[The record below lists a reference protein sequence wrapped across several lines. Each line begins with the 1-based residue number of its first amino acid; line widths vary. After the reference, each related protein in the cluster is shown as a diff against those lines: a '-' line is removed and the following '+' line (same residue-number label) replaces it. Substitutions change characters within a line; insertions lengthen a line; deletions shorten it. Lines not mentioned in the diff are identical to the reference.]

1 MVQGRSQP
9 SRSSRPHRR
18 RGWSESFQRF
28 LRKRRKYLLGAAIA
42 IILICSGV
50 FLHYYLRF
58 SHLVDARLNGQIF
71 HHASLIFSAPQPV
84 FPGETATPKEIEAR
98 LRRALYSE
106 GPKRD
111 YGTGTFQLEGG
122 RLSIYPGPA
131 SFFEGEENPE
141 GDAALTFQ
149 NGHITSIDDLDHKAS
164 LDQYELEPEVITTLF
179 DQTRSKRLLVDYHD
193 CPPVLVHAVLAAED
207 RRFFSHHGVN
217 FLRLMAAAFR
227 DIRADQRL
235 QGGSTL
241 TMQLARNFFLTPRRT
256 FKRKLA
262 EIFLAM
268 LIEQRLSKEEI
279 FTLYA
284 NQVYMGQSGS
294 FSIYGFGQAADT
306 YFNEGIKQ
314 LTLPEAAL
322 LAGIIRG
329 PNIYSPYRHPR
340 RSTKRRNWVLA
351 EMRRDGYITADQ
363 AAKAMTSRLG
373 VSQRTQGGSE
383 APYFVDMVKDQLLS
397 HFSEQDLLS
406 GSYRVY
412 TTLDPELQAA
422 ASKAVQTGMEEVDKR
437 IKARRGKHAAPLA
450 PDQPQTA
457 LVVLDPHTGDIRALV
472 GGRNYAE
479 SQLNHA
485 LALRQPG
492 SSFKPFVYAAALSS
506 GVDGSQPVI
515 TPATVLQDQ
524 PTTFQFNGQTYEPKD
539 FKDEYYGQ
547 ATVRE
552 ALALSLNVATVNLA
566 QTVGYAKIRNL
577 AMAAGLDNGIQATP
591 AIALGAYVATPLQ
604 LAGAYTIFANS
615 GVYEQPRSIVA
626 VKNSSG
632 ETLWQPPQA
641 SHRVIDPRVSYLMVS
656 LMQSVIDHGTGEGVR
671 ARGFT
676 APAAGKTGT
685 LHDGWFA
692 GFTSN
697 LLAVAWVGYDDN
709 HDLSLTGASAALP
722 LWTAF
727 MKEAVDLPAYHNT
740 QAFAPPMG
748 IIVAPID
755 SQTQVLTANNPMAVG
770 QDVFIDGTQP
780 VVPASGVASWL
791 RKILPFGHKPN
802 NAATP
807 AQAASPARPSG
818 SSSAPST
825 AVTQPSSA
833 GNKNPATGDSPQ
845 TTSSSPPAPKK
856 SGGILKKIFS
866 VFGHHKPKSPPP
878 DSDQPKQ

>member
-1 MVQGRSQP
+1 M
-9 SRSSRPHRR
+9 
-18 RGWSESFQRF
+18 
-28 LRKRRKYLLGAAIA
+28 RKRRKYLLGAAIA
-42 IILICSGV
+42 IILICGGV

-58 SHLVDARLNGQIF
+58 SHLVDARLNGPIF

-84 FPGETATPKEIEAR
+84 FPGEAATPKEIEDR

-111 YGTGTFQLEGG
+111 YGTGTFQLKGS
-122 RLSIYPGPA
+122 RLLIYPGPA
-131 SFFEGEENPE
+131 SFFAGEENPE
-141 GDAALTFQ
+141 GDAALSFED
-149 NGHITSIDDLDHKAS
+149 GHIASIDDVDHKTS
-164 LDQYELEPEVITTLF
+164 LNQYNLEPEVITTLF
-179 DQTRSKRLLVDYHD
+179 DQNRSKRLLVDYQD

-217 FLRLMAAAFR
+217 FMRLVAAAIR

-241 TMQLARNFFLTPRRT
+241 TMQLARNFFLTPKRT

-306 YFNEGIKQ
+306 YFNKGVKQ

-329 PNIYSPYRHPR
+329 PNIYSPYRYPHR
-340 RSTKRRNWVLA
+340 ATKRRNWVLS
-351 EMRRDGYITADQ
+351 EMQRDGYLTADQ
-363 AAKAMTSRLG
+363 ATKAKVSLLG
-373 VSQRTQGGSE
+373 VTKRTAGGSE

-406 GSYRVY
+406 ESYRVY
-412 TTLDPELQAA
+412 TTLDPALQAA
-422 ASKAVQTGMEEVDKR
+422 ASKAVHVGMEEVDKR
-437 IKARRGKHAAPLA
+437 IKARRRKNAPPLA

-479 SQLNHA
+479 SQLDHA
-485 LALRQPG
+485 FALRQPG

-524 PTTFQFNGQTYEPKD
+524 PTTFEFNGQTYEPKD
-539 FKDEYYGQ
+539 FKDEYYGTV
-547 ATVRE
+547 TVRE

-566 QTVGYAKIRNL
+566 QTIGYEKIRDL
-577 AMAAGLDNGIQATP
+577 AIAAGLDNGIQATP
-591 AIALGAYVATPLQ
+591 AIALGAYVTTPLQ
-604 LAGAYTIFANS
+604 LAGAYTIFANN
-615 GVYEQPRSIVA
+615 GVYEQPRSIIA
-626 VKNSSG
+626 VNDSSG
-632 ETLWQPPQA
+632 KTLWQPTEA
-641 SHRVIDPRVSYLMVS
+641 SHQVIDPRVSYLMVS
-656 LMQSVIDHGTGEGVR
+656 LMQTVIDHGTGEGVR

-697 LLAVAWVGYDDN
+697 LLAVSWVGYDDN
-709 HDLSLTGASAALP
+709 HDLGLTGASSALP
-722 LWTAF
+722 LWTEF
-727 MKEAVDLPAYHNT
+727 MKQAALVPAY
-740 QAFAPPMG
+740 QKMEGFAPPMG
-748 IIVAPID
+748 VIVAPID
-755 SQTQVLTANNPMAVG
+755 SQTQVLTANNPLAIG

-780 VVPASGVASWL
+780 VSASAASGVAGWL
-791 RKILPFGHKPN
+791 RKILPFGHNKSN
-802 NAATP
+802 TAAP
-807 AQAASPARPSG
+807 AQPAAPGAVPG
-818 SSSAPST
+818 SSSSPTGA
-825 AVTQPSSA
+825 QPSPSSNPNPA
-833 GNKNPATGDSPQ
+833 VANSQKNPA
-845 TTSSSPPAPKK
+845 PPPPKK
-856 SGGILKKIFS
+856 SEGILKKIFS
-866 VFGHHKPKSPPP
+866 IFGHHKAKTDKQ
-878 DSDQPKQ
+878 DSNQPQQ

>member
-1 MVQGRSQP
+1 MVQGKSQP
-9 SRSSRPHRR
+9 SRSSRPSRR
-18 RGWSESFQRF
+18 STWNKSFQRF

-42 IILICSGV
+42 IVLICGGV

-58 SHLVDARLNGQIF
+58 SHLVDARLNGPIF
-71 HHASLIFSAPQPV
+71 HHASLIFSAPEPV
-84 FPGETATPKEIEAR
+84 FPGEAATPKQIEDR

-106 GPKRD
+106 GAKRD
-111 YGTGTFQLEGG
+111 YGTGTFHLQDG

-131 SFFEGEENPE
+131 SFFAGEDGAQE
-141 GDAALTFQ
+141 DAALVFQ
-149 NGHITSIDDLDHKAS
+149 NGHIASITDLDHRTS
-164 LDQYELEPEVITTLF
+164 LDHYDLEPEVITTLF
-179 DQTRSKRLLVDYHD
+179 DQNRSKRRLVDYKD

-294 FSIYGFGQAADT
+294 FSIYGFGEAADT
-306 YFNEGIKQ
+306 YFNKGVKQ

-322 LAGIIRG
+322 LAGMIRG
-329 PNIYSPYRHPR
+329 PNIYSPYRYPR
-340 RSTKRRNWVLA
+340 RATKRRNWVLA
-351 EMRRDGYITADQ
+351 EMKRDGYISAGQ
-363 AAKAMTSRLG
+363 ATKAMTSLLG
-373 VSQRTQGGSE
+373 VTQRTKGGSE

-406 GSYRVY
+406 ESYRVY

-422 ASKAVQTGMEEVDKR
+422 ATNAVRLGMQEVDKR
-437 IKARRGKHAAPLA
+437 IKARRRKHPPAPN
-450 PDQPQTA
+450 QPQTA
-457 LVVLDPHTGDIRALV
+457 LVVLDPHTGEIRALV

-524 PTTFQFNGQTYEPKD
+524 PTTFEFNGQTYEPKD
-539 FKDEYYGQ
+539 FMDEYYGQ
-547 ATVRE
+547 VTVRE

-566 QTVGYAKIRNL
+566 QTVGYEKIRDL

-615 GVYEQPRSIVA
+615 GIYEQPRSIIA
-626 VKNSSG
+626 VKDSSG
-632 ETLWQPPQA
+632 KTLWQPTQV
-641 SHRVIDPRVSYLMVS
+641 SRKVIDPRVCYLMVS

-697 LLAVAWVGYDDN
+697 LLAVSWVGYDN
-709 HDLSLTGASAALP
+709 NQDLGLTGASAALP

-727 MKEAVDLPAYHNT
+727 MKEAVLLPAYQKT
-740 QAFAPPMG
+740 EGFAPPMG
-748 IIVAPID
+748 VIVAPID
-755 SQTQVLTANNPMAVG
+755 SQTQVLTANNPLAIG

-780 VVPASGVASWL
+780 VSSSPATGVANWIK
-791 RKILPFGHKPN
+791 KILPFGHKPN

-807 AQAASPARPSG
+807 AQGASPAPPSG
-818 SSSAPST
+818 SAAPST
-825 AVTQPSSA
+825 STTQPSSA
-833 GNKNPATGDSPQ
+833 GNKNPAAGDSSK
-845 TTSSSPPAPKK
+845 TTSPSQPAPKK

-878 DSDQPKQ
+878 DSDQQKQ